1 MHKPLLYSKYLRL
14 PVKARLVLLQK
25 ALVDKG
31 YTNVSI
37 TGKRDR
43 NTVKALSDL
52 QKKND
57 LTPNGVVCEKT
68 YSLLEIENPRRE

>member
-1 MHKPLLYSKYLRL
+1 MYKPLLYSKYLRL
-14 PVKARLVLLQK
+14 PVKARLVLIQK
-25 ALVDKG
+25 SLVDKG

-57 LTPNGVVCEKT
+57 LAPNGVVCEKT
-68 YSLLEIENPRRE
+68 YALLEIESPRKE